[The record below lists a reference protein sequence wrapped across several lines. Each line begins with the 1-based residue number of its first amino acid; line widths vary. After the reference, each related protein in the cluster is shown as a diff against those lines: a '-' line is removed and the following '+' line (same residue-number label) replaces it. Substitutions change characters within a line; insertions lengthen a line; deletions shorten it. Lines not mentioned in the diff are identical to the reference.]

1 VGNYIG
7 RNDGRIVSIAERQI
21 DVTEIVPTGDGGWIE
36 RPQTLT
42 MQQ

>member
-1 VGNYIG
+1 MGKNH
-7 RNDGRIVSIAERQI
+7 GRIVAIDERQI